1 MSITLTVYNG
11 PGQTGDSATSTI
23 TYTPPI
29 IPTVSSVTASSI
41 TDSSATIS
49 WSSTGQDSYSITG
62 LPSSYTGTSATSRA
76 ITGLA
81 SSTNYTATVT
91 VTSLSGN
98 TASSDVSFTT
108 SAPAPTPNISS
119 ITLAAGGASNPR
131 MTATW
136 AATNTASVYFA
147 FYRSSSSA
155 VNSPIDTLINA
166 AYTNGSSVI
175 TNTGGVNFY
184 YQILL
189 EPWSGLN
196 GSGVSGTARLSGI
209 KRNTI
214 TGSPT
219 TYNF

>member
-1 MSITLTVYNG
+1 
-11 PGQTGDSATSTI
+11 
-23 TYTPPI
+23 
-29 IPTVSSVTASSI
+29 
-41 TDSSATIS
+41 
-49 WSSTGQDSYSITG
+49 
-62 LPSSYTGTSATSRA
+62 
-76 ITGLA
+76 
-81 SSTNYTATVT
+81 
-91 VTSLSGN
+91 
-98 TASSDVSFTT
+98 
-108 SAPAPTPNISS
+108 
-119 ITLAAGGASNPR
+119 

-189 EPWSGLN
+189 EPWSGPS